1 MCYPSGKTLFLPE
14 EETWTLPNAKP
25 NTEHEPRGREVELKN
40 VNANC
45 TYITYHLQS
54 NWYTRKEN
62 WYKLKEMYRRR
73 KHKCQQRCQLRVN
86 IFPIKSRHLILT
98 SRWQLSKSY
107 NRENNNLLLFLEPH
121 QISLLIC
128 PTRAEIKLDAG
139 TKLKRSCGQSSR
151 FSKGLFSGFLS
162 TDSLTFKKRSL
173 KHMAWI
179 NHKNLSHAR
188 HVCCSTTSS
197 WIDLLRE

>member
-1 MCYPSGKTLFLPE
+1 MIAGVNYKCVLPVRKNSLFTWGGNLNPPE
-14 EETWTLPNAKP
+14 CKAKHWTWTS
-25 NTEHEPRGREVELKN
+25 REGGWTKECN
-40 VNANC
+40 Y

-54 NWYTRKEN
+54 NWNTRKEN
-62 WYKLKEMYRRR
+62 WYKLKELYRRR

-98 SRWQLSKSY
+98 SPWQLSKSY

-139 TKLKRSCGQSSR
+139 TKLKRSCG
-151 FSKGLFSGFLS
+151 
-162 TDSLTFKKRSL
+162 D
-173 KHMAWI
+173 
-179 NHKNLSHAR
+179 
-188 HVCCSTTSS
+188 
-197 WIDLLRE
+197 